1 LAFRPYRPRGYFS
14 SSSYLACGATK
25 ISCISAR
32 FFAKNKSKPS
42 GKRGDRVIKGVN
54 HRVIE
59 VMDSGCEYFER
70 VIFFVKPEYSALSEG
85 TLRDRARAVASNTS
99 APPPSRILQAKLMT
113 VGALLAAA
121 GLGAAIA
128 FVVTALL

>member
-1 LAFRPYRPRGYFS
+1 M
-14 SSSYLACGATK
+14 
-25 ISCISAR
+25 
-32 FFAKNKSKPS
+32 
-42 GKRGDRVIKGVN
+42 IKGVN

-59 VMDSGCEYFER
+59 VTDSGSEYFER

-99 APPPSRILQAKLMT
+99 APPPSKILQARLMT
-113 VGALLAAA
+113 AGALLASA

-128 FVVTALL
+128 FAAQALLNL

>member
-1 LAFRPYRPRGYFS
+1 M
-14 SSSYLACGATK
+14 
-25 ISCISAR
+25 
-32 FFAKNKSKPS
+32 
-42 GKRGDRVIKGVN
+42 IKGVN

-85 TLRDRARAVASNTS
+85 TLRDRARAVASSTS
-99 APPPSRILQAKLMT
+99 APPPSKIIQSKLLT
-113 VGALLAAA
+113 AGALLASA

-128 FVVTALL
+128 FAASLLLK